1 MNKNILVLDTSSIIN
16 HPNLFLLLE
25 DTSFIIPIEV
35 LEELDN
41 AKVKN
46 DASGFN
52 ARKANR
58 AIDEIRAGRS
68 LTDGVTF
75 GKGNFLKVSME
86 SDLSL
91 VPAVFSQNVDSKIIS
106 VAKKYWEESLYVKLV
121 SADISL
127 RLKANSIGVD
137 SVSDDE
143 LLFGKEDLLYSGC
156 KVINTEPE
164 NITDFYRDG
173 YVSHTRV
180 DLYPNQAVIL
190 KSGDSS
196 SAIGVVKGSRVVRL
210 RADKKDSSIMGM
222 SPKNKEQRFA
232 MEYLLDQDIPM
243 VSIAGVAGTGKA
255 QPLYSKILTPNGW
268 ITMGDVEV
276 GNHVIG
282 RDGKKTIVT
291 SIHPQGEKEIF
302 RVIFSDGTFT
312 DCCDEHLWHTKTQLD
327 RDKKRPGSV
336 KSLSEIKRTLRTGS
350 LQKRN
355 HSIPMVEAVEFE
367 KIDVPLDPY
376 MLGLLLGDGVLA
388 KTELGFCSADEE
400 IVADICRISKSYG
413 CEVVSSDEDINYRIN
428 QNGSKKIL
436 NAIKSLDLLDKKSH
450 NKFIPSE
457 YLFNS
462 IDVRTSILR
471 GLMDTDGFVSKN
483 GTSVVYYS
491 VSDKL
496 ADGVKFIVE
505 SLGGKAVITTK
516 SPKYKYNGEI
526 KNGRLCFCV
535 HISLPPEINPFKLTR
550 KANLVRPKSKY
561 KPTRYIDRVE
571 YVGKIEAKCISVDN
585 PEHLYVTDNFIVT
598 HNTMFAAV
606 AAMHMLDKGL
616 YEKLVICRPA
626 VSVSAGIG
634 FLPGTKLEK
643 LQPWIQPIF
652 DNLKHIM
659 KCSDMYLNLLIEKG
673 KIEVES
679 LSYIRGRTF
688 PNTIMIIDEA
698 QNSTPSEM
706 KAVITRM
713 GEKSK
718 LIITG
723 DLEQID
729 SPKLDIYS
737 SGLSTVVNK
746 FKQSELSAHITLQ
759 KTERSELAALAA
771 KLL

>member
-16 HPNLFLLLE
+16 HPNLFLILE

-46 DASGFN
+46 DAAGFN

-68 LTDGVTF
+68 LTDGVSF
-75 GKGNFLKVSME
+75 GKENFLKVSME

-106 VAKKYWEESLYVKLV
+106 VAKKYWDQSLNVKLV

-127 RLKANSIGVD
+127 RLKANSIGID
-137 SVSDDE
+137 SISDDE

-156 KVINTEPE
+156 KVINTEME

-180 DLYPNQAVIL
+180 DLYPNQAVVL

-196 SAIGVVKGSRVVRL
+196 SAIGVVKGSRIVKL
-210 RADKKDSSIMGM
+210 RADKKDSGIMGM

-388 KTELGFCSADEE
+388 KTGFGFCSADEE

-413 CEVVSSDEDINYRIN
+413 CEVMSSDEDINYRIN

>member
-1 MNKNILVLDTSSIIN
+1 MNKNILVLDTSSVIN
-16 HPNLFLLLE
+16 HPNIFMLLE
-25 DTSFIIPIEV
+25 DTTFIIPIEV

-41 AKVKN
+41 AKAKN
-46 DASGFN
+46 DAAGFN

-58 AIDEIRAGRS
+58 MIDEIRAGRS

-75 GKGNFLKVSME
+75 GKKNFLKVSME

-91 VPAVFSQNVDSKIIS
+91 VPSVFSQNIDSKIIS
-106 VAKKYWEESLYVKLV
+106 VAKKYEEESLYVKLV

-127 RLKANSIGVD
+127 RLKSNSIGID

-164 NITDFYRDG
+164 NIADFYRDG

-196 SAIGVVKGSRVVRL
+196 SAIGVVKGSKIVKL
-210 RADKKDSSIMGM
+210 RADKKESSIMGI

-243 VSIAGVAGTGKA
+243 VTIAGVAGTGK
-255 QPLYSKILTPNGW
+255 
-268 ITMGDVEV
+268 
-276 GNHVIG
+276 
-282 RDGKKTIVT
+282 
-291 SIHPQGEKEIF
+291 
-302 RVIFSDGTFT
+302 
-312 DCCDEHLWHTKTQLD
+312 
-327 RDKKRPGSV
+327 
-336 KSLSEIKRTLRTGS
+336 
-350 LQKRN
+350 
-355 HSIPMVEAVEFE
+355 
-367 KIDVPLDPY
+367 
-376 MLGLLLGDGVLA
+376 
-388 KTELGFCSADEE
+388 
-400 IVADICRISKSYG
+400 
-413 CEVVSSDEDINYRIN
+413 
-428 QNGSKKIL
+428 
-436 NAIKSLDLLDKKSH
+436 
-450 NKFIPSE
+450 
-457 YLFNS
+457 
-462 IDVRTSILR
+462 
-471 GLMDTDGFVSKN
+471 
-483 GTSVVYYS
+483 
-491 VSDKL
+491 
-496 ADGVKFIVE
+496 
-505 SLGGKAVITTK
+505 
-516 SPKYKYNGEI
+516 
-526 KNGRLCFCV
+526 
-535 HISLPPEINPFKLTR
+535 
-550 KANLVRPKSKY
+550 
-561 KPTRYIDRVE
+561 
-571 YVGKIEAKCISVDN
+571 
-585 PEHLYVTDNFIVT
+585 
-598 HNTMFAAV
+598 TMFAAI
-606 AAMHMLDKGL
+606 AAMHMLDKGM
-616 YEKLVICRPA
+616 YDKLVICRPA

-718 LIITG
+718 LVITG

-729 SPKLDIYS
+729 SPKIDIYS

-746 FKQSELSAHITLQ
+746 FKQTELSAHITLQ

>member
-400 IVADICRISKSYG
+400 IVADICRISNSYG